1 MTVPPLYSLFHEVDE
16 SARAHLLASG
26 LGKPRP
32 GTKNVDLFAGGG
44 GWGLAARRLGVEV
57 HYAINHSK
65 VAIATHAQN
74 FPSCVHHQG
83 DAWKVRP
90 RSVVGNDEIDV
101 LFASAACTTHS
112 NAAGGI
118 PISKRVHMLGWC
130 IARWIHDVRPRL
142 ILVENVVEWLKW
154 GPLVQVRDANG
165 RVVRDERGKIVQR
178 PNRAEEGTHF
188 KRWVRQCK
196 RLGYVVE
203 WRVMDAADYGEASRR
218 KRLFVQMRRDGAPIV
233 WPEVTHG
240 LRICGRE
247 VEWASKPACRI
258 DSGERAMA
266 SRQSD
271 VLAPRYGKTCPTGA
285 QARDEVR
292 VGSVVQ
298 GESVVRGHGGL
309 APYRTA
315 ADIIDWSDLGRSLF
329 VRKATRQKPF
339 GLAPK
344 SIGRICE
351 GISRFVLND
360 ADPFLLSTVYGD
372 GWHVRSAR
380 DTMPTQTTRQDLG
393 MCVPVIAPQN
403 TDVYGRPTNEPG
415 PTITTKG
422 HQSLM
427 SPVLQ
432 AFRGNAAPRSP
443 DEPIPTITAGNGPGR
458 GAGAAH
464 AIGIGTPVL
473 TSCGGPKRQPD
484 RVAAPMQTL
493 LTREDRGIATPVMIR
508 QNHGET
514 PCAPV
519 GAPLSTVTTQDNRNT
534 IATPVMAAIGYGERD
549 GQRPRC
555 QTVEEPTTTI
565 VGAGKQGL
573 ATPVLAYAN
582 QGQVQTGEVGQP
594 LRTVVAGGLHAGLAS
609 PVVAE
614 YYGSSTTAEA
624 PDSPL
629 GTVVTHDRFG
639 VATPIVSELSPAW
652 AERARTVGK
661 MLKAHL
667 GDRVTLNADG
677 MVEVTLRGIVYVI
690 VDVLFR
696 MLKVHELAAAMG
708 FPPDYKWPLGR
719 GGKVNQREAVK
730 LIGNAIS
737 VRNGAALLSAMLP
750 ELGRDRLEAVA

>member
-1 MTVPPLYSLFHEVDE
+1 MTVPPLYSLFDEVEE

-26 LGKPRP
+26 LGRPRP

-65 VAIATHAQN
+65 VAIATHEQN
-74 FPSCVHHQG
+74 FPDCVHHQG

-90 RSVVGNDEIDV
+90 RSVVGNDEIDA

-112 NAAGGI
+112 NARGSV

-130 IARWIHDVRPRL
+130 IARWIRDVRPRL
-142 ILVENVVEWLKW
+142 ILVENVVEWIKW
-154 GPLVQVRDANG
+154 GPLVPVRHKNG
-165 RVVRDERGKIVQR
+165 RVVRDERGKIVLR
-178 PNRAEEGTHF
+178 PDRAREGQHF
-188 KRWVRQCK
+188 KRWVRQCQ

-240 LRICGRE
+240 NAL
-247 VEWASKPACRI
+247 
-258 DSGERAMA
+258 
-266 SRQSD
+266 
-271 VLAPRYGKTCPTGA
+271 
-285 QARDEVR
+285 
-292 VGSVVQ
+292 
-298 GESVVRGHGGL
+298 GL
-309 APYRTA
+309 TPQRTA

-329 VRKATRQKPF
+329 VRKATKQKPF
-339 GLAPK
+339 GLKPK

-351 GISRFVLND
+351 GISRFVLNN

-372 GWHVRSAR
+372 GWHVTSVR

-393 MCVPVIAPQN
+393 MCVPLIAPQN

-422 HQSLM
+422 HQSLITPVLGVLAHGDGQDDTKRWGRPALPIDGPLNTIHAGGNNFGVA

-432 AFRGNAAPRSP
+432 AFRGNAAPRGP

-473 TSCGGPKRQPD
+473 TPCGGPKRQPD
-484 RVAAPMQTL
+484 RVDAPMQTL
-493 LTREDRGIATPVMIR
+493 LTREDRGVATPI
-508 QNHGET
+508 
-514 PCAPV
+514 
-519 GAPLSTVTTQDNRNT
+519 
-534 IATPVMAAIGYGERD
+534 MAAIGYGERD

-555 QTVEEPTTTI
+555 QSVDEPTTTI

-614 YYGSSTTAEA
+614 YYGSSVSAAA

-639 VATPIVSELSPAW
+639 IATPIVSELSAAW
-652 AERARTVGK
+652 GERARTVGK

-667 GDRVTLNADG
+667 GDRVTLNTDG

-708 FPPDYKWPLGR
+708 FPPDYWWPLNR
-719 GGKVNQREAVK
+719 KGGVNQREAVK

-750 ELGRDRLEAVA
+750 ELGNDRLEAVA

>member
-1 MTVPPLYSLFHEVDE
+1 MTVPPLYSLFHDVDE

-44 GWGLAARRLGVEV
+44 GWGLAARRLGLEV

-65 VAIATHAQN
+65 VAIATHAAN
-74 FPSCVHHQG
+74 FPNCVHHQG

-112 NAAGGI
+112 NARGSV

-130 IARWIHDVRPRL
+130 IARWIHDKLPR
-142 ILVENVVEWLKW
+142 IVVVENVVEWLKW
-154 GPLVQVRDANG
+154 GPLVPVRHANG
-165 RVVRDERGKIVQR
+165 RVVRDHRGKIVLR
-178 PNRAEEGTHF
+178 PDKTREGQHF
-188 KRWVRQCK
+188 KRWVRQCQH
-196 RLGYVVE
+196 LGYVVE

-218 KRLFVQMRRDGAPIV
+218 KRLFVQMRRDGAPVI

-240 LRICGRE
+240 NALGL
-247 VEWASKPACRI
+247 
-258 DSGERAMA
+258 
-266 SRQSD
+266 SR
-271 VLAPRYGKTCPTGA
+271 
-285 QARDEVR
+285 
-292 VGSVVQ
+292 
-298 GESVVRGHGGL
+298 H
-309 APYRTA
+309 RTA

-329 VRKATRQKPF
+329 DRKATKDKPW

-351 GISRFVLND
+351 GVSRFVLND
-360 ADPFLLSTVYGD
+360 ADPFVLSTVYGHAPGG
-372 GWHVRSAR
+372 GWHVHSINGR
-380 DTMPTQTTRQDLG
+380 MPTQTTRQDLG

-422 HQSLM
+422 HQSLV
-427 SPVLQ
+427 S
-432 AFRGNAAPRSP
+432 
-443 DEPIPTITAGNGPGR
+443 
-458 GAGAAH
+458 
-464 AIGIGTPVL
+464 
-473 TSCGGPKRQPD
+473 
-484 RVAAPMQTL
+484 
-493 LTREDRGIATPVMIR
+493 
-508 QNHGET
+508 
-514 PCAPV
+514 
-519 GAPLSTVTTQDNRNT
+519 
-534 IATPVMAAIGYGERD
+534 PVMAAIGYGERD

-582 QGQVQTGEVGQP
+582 QGQVQTGSVEQP

-614 YYGSSTTAEA
+614 YYGSSKTADA
-624 PDSPL
+624 PNTPL

-639 VATPIVSELSPAW
+639 VATPIVSELSAAW
-652 AERARTVGK
+652 TERARTVGR

-667 GDRVTLNADG
+667 GDRVKLNADG

-708 FPPDYKWPLGR
+708 FPSDYRWPLTAKGTI
-719 GGKVNQREAVK
+719 NQHEAVK

-737 VRNGAALLSAMLP
+737 VRNGAALLGAMLP
-750 ELGRDRLEAVA
+750 ELMRNNMEAVA